1 MILCDRQCRLV
12 LLVSLKAR
20 THASAAVDI
29 TAITSDFSGYRSHL
43 ALVLGAEGALLSIF
57 DVIKDAL

>member
-1 MILCDRQCRLV
+1 
-12 LLVSLKAR
+12 VSLKAK

-29 TAITSDFSGYRSHL
+29 TAITGDFSGYRSHL
-43 ALVLGAEGALLSIF
+43 ALVFGAEGALLSIF